1 MIAVVRPLQGQKPSY
16 QFDFRNQYLTSSL
29 IVPVQFRGSA
39 EENRPQDQQTFANF
53 LPHSRQSEN
62 CLDYS
67 EAAMRKRINRLVAAV
82 AVPELA
88 GVLVIRSIAELF
100 GLEVER

>member
-1 MIAVVRPLQGQKPSY
+1 
-16 QFDFRNQYLTSSL
+16 
-29 IVPVQFRGSA
+29 
-39 EENRPQDQQTFANF
+39 
-53 LPHSRQSEN
+53 
-62 CLDYS
+62 
-67 EAAMRKRINRLVAAV
+67 MRKRINRLVAAV